1 MIQLIGIVFLIVLF
15 VLMPKNNKEE
25 AKAAHLLIDKYA
37 IPVVK
42 KKNPVRQLA
51 LLEKQLDVSTYRASR
66 KKTLLFIP
74 LFFVLIIALGA
85 LAVFFAVNNQNS
97 AAIVTGIL
105 CFLVLIAGIV
115 ILWVITIRQA
125 SSLRTD
131 AWAEILHKLDPAFPI
146 EFLNEKKWQKAF
158 LAQME
163 SLAK

>member
-1 MIQLIGIVFLIVLF
+1 MIQLVIIILLIVLV

-25 AKAAHLLIDKYA
+25 VKAAHLLIDKYA
-37 IPVVK
+37 MPVAK

-51 LLEKQLDVSTYRASR
+51 LLEKQLGVSTYRASR

-74 LFFVLIIALGA
+74 LFFVLVIALGA
-85 LAVFFAVNNQNS
+85 LAVFFAVNNQIP
-97 AAIVTGIL
+97 AAIATGIL
-105 CFLVLIAGIV
+105 SFLVLIAGTI
-115 ILWVITIRQA
+115 ILWVMAIRQA

-131 AWAEILHKLDPAFPI
+131 AWAEILHKLDPSFPI

-163 SLAK
+163 SLA